1 MIRSMTGYGRHEQQ
15 LDGMN
20 IIVEL
25 KSVNHRYFE
34 YNSRLPHGYG
44 FLDDRLKK
52 FLQGRVSR
60 GKVDACVWIQTM
72 DAPGTEVTVNYDLA
86 QSYVTA
92 LHALAE
98 RTGVRDDISV
108 NTLARYPDILT
119 VTKAAA
125 DEDAIWSAVEA
136 VASVAVDK
144 FTAMR
149 EREGEKLR
157 EDLLSRAE
165 TILAAVEKIEARSP
179 ETVRAHMEKVE
190 ARMRELLDGAAVD
203 EQRLLTEAA
212 LFADKVAVAEE
223 TVRLRSH
230 IDQLRQML
238 ESDEAIGRK
247 LDFLVQ
253 EMNREINTTGSKAQ
267 DVEMARVVVDVK
279 AEIEKIREQ
288 LQNIE

>member
-1 MIRSMTGYGRHEQQ
+1 MIKSMTGYGREERQI
-15 LDGMN
+15 DGMH

-34 YNSRLPHGYG
+34 YTSRLPYGYG

-52 FLQGRVSR
+52 FLQARVSR
-60 GKVDACVWIQTM
+60 GKVDASVWIQTV

-98 RTGVRDDISV
+98 RVGVRDDISV

-125 DEDAIWSAVEA
+125 DEEAIWNAVET
-136 VASVAVDK
+136 VAAVAVDK

-157 EDLLSRAE
+157 EDLLSRADI
-165 TILAAVEKIEARSP
+165 ILAAVEKIEARSP
-179 ETVRAHMEKVE
+179 ETVRLHMQKVE
-190 ARMRELLDGAAVD
+190 TRMRELLDGAAVD

-238 ESDEAIGRK
+238 ASDEAIGRK

-267 DVEMARVVVDVK
+267 DTEMARIVVDVK

>member
-1 MIRSMTGYGRHEQQ
+1 MIRSMTGYGREEQQ
-15 LDGMN
+15 IDGMH

-34 YNSRLPHGYG
+34 YNSRLPYGYG

-60 GKVDACVWIQTM
+60 GKVDASVWIQTV
-72 DAPGTEVTVNYDLA
+72 DAHGTEVTVNYDLA
-86 QSYVTA
+86 ESYVTA

-98 RTGVRDDISV
+98 RVGVRDDVSV

-125 DEDAIWSAVEA
+125 DEEAIWVAVET
-136 VASVAVDK
+136 VAAVAVDK

-157 EDLLSRAE
+157 EDILSRAD

-179 ETVRAHMEKVE
+179 ETVRLHMEKVE
-190 ARMRELLDGAAVD
+190 TRMRELLDGAAVD

-238 ESDEAIGRK
+238 SGDEAVGRK

-267 DVEMARVVVDVK
+267 DAEMARIVVDVK

-288 LQNIE
+288 IQNIE